1 MIGREEV
8 KLARNT
14 DLLGAIRIG
23 LDECMTALEECFYDL
38 SDEQVSVYPLAERHN
53 IATIVMHCLMGLDNY
68 GVACQGGTPAVEYEG
83 RFDLWAHSSEELRAM
98 QGTPPTVADMLEK
111 LRALRH
117 AVFTQLESTSPDELM
132 RPREGIEWYEQSG
145 RVTSDAY
152 LRTIMHTMAHTRQ
165 VWMLRGVMGLTDRD
179 GWPEQHWA

>member
-1 MIGREEV
+1 VIE
-8 KLARNT
+8 
-14 DLLGAIRIG
+14 
-23 LDECMTALEECFYDL
+23 YD
-38 SDEQVSVYPLAERHN
+38 A
-53 IATIVMHCLMGLDNY
+53 
-68 GVACQGGTPAVEYEG
+68 
-83 RFDLWAHSSEELRAM
+83 RFDVWAHSVEELRAM
-98 QGTPPTVADMLEK
+98 QGTPPTVAAMLEK

-117 AVFTQLESTSPDELM
+117 AVLTQLESTSPDELM
-132 RPREGIEWYEQSG
+132 RPREGIEWYEQFG